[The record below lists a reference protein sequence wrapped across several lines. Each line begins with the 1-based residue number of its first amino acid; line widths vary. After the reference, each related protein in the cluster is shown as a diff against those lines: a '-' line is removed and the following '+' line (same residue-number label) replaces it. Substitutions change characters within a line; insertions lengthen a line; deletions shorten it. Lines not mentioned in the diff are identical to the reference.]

1 MQMRTKHVILKD
13 VFDEIGRE
21 SLSKDLGI
29 DSKYSY
35 RYTTDDTKE
44 LTMPHFRRLLEIAGE
59 RTHNEKLQELIDELL
74 LHYLTPA
81 GRRALRKPV
90 VEFTIEMLNGKSNGL
105 HRVRGGM
112 FCPSCEG
119 ELRLVTKDGSLFVYS
134 CPSCH
139 GTGVPNKTEE
149 VRDANNL

>member
-1 MQMRTKHVILKD
+1 MQMRPKHVILKD

-44 LTMPHFRRLLEIAGE
+44 LTMAHFRRLLEIAGE
-59 RTHNEKLQELIDELL
+59 RIHNATLQDLIDELL

-81 GRRALRKPV
+81 NRRALRKPV
-90 VEFTIEMLNGKSNGL
+90 LETTIDMLNGISQGL

-112 FCPSCEG
+112 YCELCQG
-119 ELRLVTKDGSLFVYS
+119 ELNLVTKDGGLFVYK
-134 CPSCH
+134 CPTCH
-139 GTGVPNKTEE
+139 GMGVPKKEE
-149 VRDANNL
+149 VPNARSL